1 MNSQLSRILL
11 SFSCLLCV
19 GVLGELRVCG
29 AAETATGLL
38 VLRNGNVIEGRITR
52 LADHFRIEVEHG
64 QLQVR
69 VEQAEMFCLTL
80 DEAYERRREMRTGS
94 TADSHLELA
103 AWCLRHDLLD
113 HAARELLEAR
123 TVDPNHRKL
132 LLFERRL
139 NHAMK
144 QKAKTPKLPRAEKV
158 APATPEV
165 DLSTFEQ
172 TPQWARALFVR
183 KIQPMLVKSCATAG
197 CHQAESTNQ
206 LQLNRLAVA
215 GAGHPETTK
224 HNLVSVLKLI
234 DFQKA
239 SESSLLRLADTT
251 HGAGASKPLLPHQ
264 LEMLRAWVEQMAMPA
279 PANNQADLVA
289 RASQSSVARLGDTYR
304 RARDISALRIKT
316 QQADHA
322 QTDPFDP
329 GAFNRRHS
337 PRVSGGGHA
346 PKNLPVSDSE
356 SLPAK

>member
-1 MNSQLSRILL
+1 MSSQFSRILL
-11 SFSCLLCV
+11 SFSCLLCT
-19 GVLGELRVCG
+19 GVLGELGVCG
-29 AAETATGLL
+29 AVETADGLL

-64 QLQVR
+64 QIQVR
-69 VEQAEMFCLTL
+69 VDQAEMFCLTL

-103 AWCLRHDLLD
+103 AWCLRHNLLE

-123 TVDPNHRKL
+123 TIDPNHRKL

-139 NHAMK
+139 NQAMR
-144 QKAKTPKLPRAEKV
+144 QKAKASRLPQTKKV
-158 APATPEV
+158 APTTPEV

-197 CHQAESTNQ
+197 CHQADSTNQ

-224 HNLVSVLKLI
+224 HNLVSVLKQI
-234 DFQKA
+234 DLQKA
-239 SESSLLRLADTT
+239 SESPLLRLADTS

-279 PANNQADLVA
+279 PANDQANPVA
-289 RASQSSVARLGDTYR
+289 TARQSSVARLGDTYR
-304 RARDISALRIKT
+304 RARDISALRAKT
-316 QQADHA
+316 QQTDRT

-329 GAFNRRHS
+329 EAFNRRYS
-337 PRVSGGGHA
+337 SRGGDRA
-346 PKNLPVSDSE
+346 AKNLPVSD
-356 SLPAK
+356 